1 MERIGK
7 KKIYL
12 YTACVFLSMWVLS
25 ATHAAM
31 GYLNTSVI
39 DFYSL
44 EGALKGLP
52 GSMNTVLSMTAFML
66 VIFMI
71 GRIRKPLIIL
81 VGALGSALAL
91 ITLTGTYSFPV
102 FIFLIALSGFACG
115 CIDSVASATMS
126 DLYTGKKGAQMMCA
140 MHAVYGLAGF
150 FMPFAYGWVVKGA
163 GRFQA
168 AYLPLGIVAIV
179 VSILML
185 AVTKGKFRDFEA
197 EDADS
202 MRFSVSALKRLFTN
216 KSIVP
221 MIVILFA
228 LGMYF
233 NGVLDWGRRFMD
245 MKYQKYEA
253 VVVSCLYFSIAV
265 SRLAMSFVKVDELK
279 FVRIALFVSFAFL
292 AAASVMGNATV
303 SLVCM
308 IISMLA
314 CGPIIPIVL
323 SMACEVAPQDRFLAS
338 GVLLMFHF
346 LGKTVYAPFFGA
358 VESSMGISWGMMF
371 TAISALIACIAAVMI
386 PKKDVEA

>member
-7 KKIYL
+7 TQKFL

-52 GSMNTVLSMTAFML
+52 GSINTVLSMTAFML

-71 GRIRKPLIIL
+71 GRIRKPAIIL
-81 VGALGSALAL
+81 FGALGSAAS
-91 ITLTGTYSFPV
+91 IVALTGTFSFPV
-102 FIFLIALSGFACG
+102 FIFLIGLSGFACG
-115 CIDSVASATMS
+115 CIDSVTSASIS
-126 DLYTGKKGAQMMCA
+126 DLYTGKRSAQMMCA
-140 MHAVYGLAGF
+140 LHAVYGIAGF
-150 FMPFAYGWVVKGA
+150 LMPFAYGWVLKGA

-168 AYLPLGIVAIV
+168 AYLPLGAVAIALTLF
-179 VSILML
+179 ILF
-185 AVTKGKFRDFEA
+185 VTKGKFREFEA
-197 EDADS
+197 EDADK
-202 MRFSVSALKRLFTN
+202 MRFSAPALKRLFSN

-228 LGMYF
+228 LGLYC
-233 NGVLDWGRRFMD
+233 NGVLDWGRRFMEISF
-245 MKYQKYEA
+245 QKYEA
-253 VVVSCLYFSIAV
+253 VVVSCLYFAIAV
-265 SRLAMSFVKVDELK
+265 SRLAMSFIKVDTLM
-279 FVRIALFVSFAFL
+279 FTRIALFVAFAFL
-292 AAASVMGNATV
+292 AVASLIGNAAV

-314 CGPIIPIVL
+314 CGPVIPIVL

-346 LGKTVYAPFFGA
+346 LGKTVNAPFFGA
-358 VESSMGISWGMMF
+358 VESTLGISWGMLF
-371 TAISALIACIAAVMI
+371 TALSALLGCVSAMMI
-386 PKKDVEA
+386 PKKDVAK

>member
-1 MERIGK
+1 MERIGNT
-7 KKIYL
+7 KKIF

-44 EGALKGLP
+44 EGAMKGLP
-52 GSMNTVLSMTAFML
+52 GSINTVLSMTAFML

-81 VGALGSALAL
+81 LGALGSAAAL
-91 ITLTGTYSFPV
+91 ITLTGTYSFSA
-102 FIFLIALSGFACG
+102 FIFLIGLSGFACG

-150 FMPFAYGWVVKGA
+150 LMPFAYGWVVKMA
-163 GRFQA
+163 GRFQM
-168 AYLPLGIVAIV
+168 AYLPLGIVAV
-179 VSILML
+179 VLSALML
-185 AVTKGKFRDFEA
+185 FVTKGKFRDFEA

-202 MRFSVSALKRLFTN
+202 MRFSAAALKRLFSN

-233 NGVLDWGRRFMD
+233 NGILDWSRRFMD
-245 MKYQKYEA
+245 LKYQKYEA
-253 VVVSCLYFSIAV
+253 VVVSCLYFSIAI
-265 SRLAMSFVKVDELK
+265 SRLAMSFIKVNERS
-279 FVRIALFVSFAFL
+279 FVRNALFVSFVAL
-292 AAASVMGNATV
+292 AIASFMGNAAFA
-303 SLVCM
+303 LVFM
-308 IISMLA
+308 IVSMLA

-323 SMACEVAPQDRFLAS
+323 SMACEAAPGDRFLAS

-358 VESSMGISWGMMF
+358 VESMIGISWGMLF
-371 TAISALIACIAAVMI
+371 TAVSALIACCAAMMI
-386 PKKDVEA
+386 PKKDVAK

>member
-1 MERIGK
+1 MERIGNR
-7 KKIYL
+7 KKIF

-39 DFYSL
+39 EYYSL
-44 EGALKGLP
+44 EGAVKGLP
-52 GSMNTVLSMTAFML
+52 GSINTVLSMIAFML

-71 GRIRKPLIIL
+71 GRIRKPVIIL
-81 VGALGSALAL
+81 TGALGSAAAL
-91 ITLTGTYSFPV
+91 VTLTGSYSFSV

-115 CIDSVASATMS
+115 CIDSVTSASIS
-126 DLYTGKKGAQMMCA
+126 DLYTGKRSAQMMCA
-140 MHAVYGLAGF
+140 LHAVYGIAGF
-150 FMPFAYGWVVKGA
+150 LMPFAYGWVIKSA

-168 AYLPLGIVAIV
+168 AYLPLGIVAILLSV
-179 VSILML
+179 LML
-185 AVTKGKFRDFEA
+185 LVTKGKFRDFEA

-202 MRFSVSALKRLFTN
+202 MRFSVPALKRLFSN
-216 KSIVP
+216 KSVVP

-228 LGMYF
+228 LGMYC

-265 SRLAMSFVKVDELK
+265 SRLVMSFVKVDTLK
-279 FVRIALFVSFAFL
+279 FTRIALFVTFAFL
-292 AAASVMGNATV
+292 AAASFSGHALV
-303 SLVCM
+303 SLVFM
-308 IISMLA
+308 IISMLS

-323 SMACEVAPQDRFLAS
+323 SMACEVAPKDRFLAS

-346 LGKTVYAPFFGA
+346 LGKTVNAPFFGA

-371 TAISALIACIAAVMI
+371 TAVSALLACVAALMI
-386 PKKDVEA
+386 PKKDVAK

>member
-7 KKIYL
+7 TQKFL

-52 GSMNTVLSMTAFML
+52 GSINTVLSMTAFML

-71 GRIRKPLIIL
+71 GRIRKPVIIL
-81 VGALGSALAL
+81 SGALGSAGAL
-91 ITLTGTYSFPV
+91 ILLTGTYSFPV
-102 FIFLIALSGFACG
+102 FIFLIGLSGFACG
-115 CIDSVASATMS
+115 CIDSVASASMS

-150 FMPFAYGWVVKGA
+150 FMPFAYGWVVQNA
-163 GRFQA
+163 NRFQM
-168 AYLPLGIVAIV
+168 AYLPLGMVAILLSV
-179 VSILML
+179 FML
-185 AVTKGKFRDFEA
+185 LVTKGKFRDFEA

-202 MRFSVSALKRLFTN
+202 MRFSAPALKRLFGN
-216 KSIVP
+216 RAIVP
-221 MIVILFA
+221 MIVILFV

-245 MKYQKYEA
+245 MKHGQYEA
-253 VVVSCLYFSIAV
+253 VVISCLYFSIAI
-265 SRLAMSFVKVDELK
+265 SRLVMSFVKVNTLV
-279 FVRIALFVSFAFL
+279 FTRAALFVSFVFL
-292 AAASVMGNATV
+292 ALASFMGNATAA
-303 SLVCM
+303 LVCM

-346 LGKTVYAPFFGA
+346 LGKTVYAPFFGQ
-358 VESSMGISWGMMF
+358 VESTLGISWGMLF
-371 TAISALIACIAAVMI
+371 TSLSALIGCASAMLI
-386 PKKDVEA
+386 PKKDVAE